1 MAGYFNEQKLS
12 HTDSNNN
19 IINNMLVPQKDTN
32 ALLDPEMQL
41 VSSVGAA
48 GDGDGRV
55 QHEVGRIDRLS
66 SPALRE
72 VVRTS
77 SLTELLH
84 QELQFSARKNSND
97 RTN

>member
-1 MAGYFNEQKLS
+1 M
-12 HTDSNNN
+12 
-19 IINNMLVPQKDTN
+19 NNMLVPQKDTN
-32 ALLDPEMQL
+32 ELFDPEMQF

-48 GDGDGRV
+48 AAAAADGRV

-72 VVRTS
+72 VVRSS

-97 RTN
+97 RVN

>member
-19 IINNMLVPQKDTN
+19 IMNNTLVAQKDTN

-48 GDGDGRV
+48 ADDGRV

-77 SLTELLH
+77 SLTDLLH

-97 RTN
+97 RVN

>member
-1 MAGYFNEQKLS
+1 M
-12 HTDSNNN
+12 
-19 IINNMLVPQKDTN
+19 NNMLVPQKDTN
-32 ALLDPEMQL
+32 ELLDPEMQL
-41 VSSVGAA
+41 ISSVGAA
-48 GDGDGRV
+48 AAADGRV

-77 SLTELLH
+77 SLTDLLH

-97 RTN
+97 RVN

>member
-1 MAGYFNEQKLS
+1 M
-12 HTDSNNN
+12 NNP
-19 IINNMLVPQKDTN
+19 LVPQKDSSI
-32 ALLDPEMQL
+32 LIDPEIQMI
-41 VSSVGAA
+41 STAA
-48 GDGDGRV
+48 ASDGDGRM

-77 SLTELLH
+77 SLTDLLH

-97 RTN
+97 RAN

>member
-1 MAGYFNEQKLS
+1 M
-12 HTDSNNN
+12 
-19 IINNMLVPQKDTN
+19 NNMLVPQKDTN
-32 ALLDPEMQL
+32 ELLDPEMQF

-48 GDGDGRV
+48 AAAADGRV

-97 RTN
+97 RVN